1 MDDLISRAAAIEIC
15 KSIVPNTNPD
25 FYNLRSKAGYGSWM
39 HSNGEVCAI
48 TNIETKIEAL
58 PAVDAAPV
66 VRCRDCKYYAINRL
80 TKAYEPDKRF
90 NPSVCIIGEF
100 ARPRKPDWYCADG
113 ERRDE
118 DA

>member
-1 MDDLISRAAAIEIC
+1 MDDTISRAAAIEYLM
-15 KSIVPNTNPD
+15 TNMGWRD
-25 FYNLRSKAGYGSWM
+25 EAGYKVITDLF
-39 HSNGEVCAI
+39 NGI
-48 TNIETKIEAL
+48 
-58 PAVDAAPV
+58 PAVDAVPV

-113 ERRDE
+113 ERRE
-118 DA
+118 SE